1 MSPAKRIATAAVTAA
16 LLAAT
21 PGLAAAATPPTAPPA
36 PQARNWFRLEVLPPT
51 SPSVVKAMEVNSS
64 GTVVMADRE
73 PNNNRQFWSMSGP
86 TGKQLIEN
94 RATGTCLTAPTSGAG
109 SRVTLQTCDKNNVN
123 QQWNVRYWSQGLF
136 TVSLTARPALYLTG
150 GATIGTEVTIRIYT
164 STFAQHWAAVPPGF

>member
-1 MSPAKRIATAAVTAA
+1 MSPAKRIATAAIATA
-16 LLAAT
+16 LLAGT
-21 PGLAAAATPPTAPPA
+21 PGLAAAATPPAAPPTLQTGA
-36 PQARNWFRLEVLPPT
+36 WFRLEVLPPT
-51 SPSVVKAMEVNSS
+51 QPSVVKTMEVNSS

-109 SRVTLQTCDKNNVN
+109 SPVTLQTCDKNNVN
-123 QQWNVRYWSQGLF
+123 QQWNVRYWSEGRF

-150 GATIGTEVTIRIYT
+150 GATIGTEVTVRIYT
-164 STFAQHWAAVPPGF
+164 STFAQHWAAVPPGR